1 MDTKGEGEDG
11 MDWEMGRD
19 RTYTIDAVHLLRCVQ
34 PSVTPWTIAHQ
45 VSLSFAVSW
54 SLLKV
59 MSTEAVIP
67 LNYPLL
73 CQLLLWPS
81 IFPSI
86 FLFFFL
92 LILHIK
98 QRTTDSPLYS
108 TEASPLLNALG

>member
-11 MDWEMGRD
+11 RDWEMGTD
-19 RTYTIDAVHLLRCVQ
+19 PTYTIDAVHLLSCVQ
-34 PSVTPWTIAHQ
+34 PFVTPWTVAHQ
-45 VSLSFAVSW
+45 VSLSCAVSW

-59 MSTEAVIP
+59 MATEAVIP
-67 LNYPLL
+67 LNYLIL
-73 CQLLLWPS
+73 CQLLLFWPS

-98 QRTTDSPLYS
+98 
-108 TEASPLLNALG
+108 